1 MHCDRRDIIRWNKAK
16 KLKKRSAAADAARKN
31 NSKLK
36 LKSKKIDENKPS
48 ILRVIK
54 KDGTVLLIEKKLSL

>member
-36 LKSKKIDENKPS
+36 LKSKKIDENKSS